1 MFRKKQN
8 SMRLKRNGFSP
19 HPLFTTSIVGGQR
32 KIVPLSIEKLNPADF
47 DLQKQLD
54 AGVPL
59 KEVNCNLLSGDVTD
73 NEIQQFNAINE
84 KSQQSAEVNPT
95 E

>member
-8 SMRLKRNGFSP
+8 TMRLKRNGFSP
-19 HPLFTTSIVGGQR
+19 HPLFTTTIVSGQR

-54 AGVPL
+54 AGIPL
-59 KEVNCNLLSGDVTD
+59 KEVNCKLLSGDVSD
-73 NEIQQFNAINE
+73 NEIQQFNAI
-84 KSQQSAEVNPT
+84 SQEPQEPQEPNLK
-95 E
+95 